1 MEIIAKRETL
11 GVLEFL
17 ERTQK
22 LLNHSIYTDMFI
34 DTHTHIYVKQFDDDR
49 AEMIERAVKEGVET
63 FFMPNIDVESVA
75 EMHTLEEQYPDRC
88 HAMMGLHPCSID
100 ADYESQLAIIKEH
113 FDKRKYVAV
122 GEIGID
128 LYWEKKYYDQQV
140 KAFKEQINWA
150 IEADI
155 PIVIHCRDA
164 IKEVLQVLEEC
175 RHERL
180 RGIFHCF
187 GGSVEDAEAIIAQGF
202 LLGIGGVLT
211 FKKAGLDSTLLE
223 IGLEH
228 LVLETDSPYLAPVPF
243 RGKRN
248 ESAYVRLVAQKLA
261 EIKGVTVEEVGRI
274 TSENALKVFQM
285 DQIQG

>member
-1 MEIIAKRETL
+1 
-11 GVLEFL
+11 
-17 ERTQK
+17 
-22 LLNHSIYTDMFI
+22 MFI

-49 AEMIERAVKEGVET
+49 AEMIERAIGAGVET
-63 FFMPNIDVESVA
+63 FFLPNIDVQSVKR
-75 EMHTLEEQYPDRC
+75 MLKLEQDYPKRC
-88 HAMMGLHPCSID
+88 HAMMGLHPCSVG
-100 ADYESQLAIIKEH
+100 ADYEAQLAIIKEH

-128 LYWEKKYYDQQV
+128 LYWEKKYFDQQV
-140 KAFKEQINWA
+140 NAFKEQINWA

-164 IKEVLQVLEEC
+164 TQEVLQVLKEC
-175 RHERL
+175 KHKKL

-187 GGSVEDAEAIIAQGF
+187 GGTVKEAQAIIEQGF

-211 FKKAGLDSTLLE
+211 FKKAGLDNTLLE

-248 ESAYVRLVAQKLA
+248 ESAYLRIVAEKLA
-261 EIKGVTVEEVGRI
+261 DIKAVTVEEVGRI
-274 TSENALKVFQM
+274 TSQNALKVFQM
-285 DQIQG
+285 DQIQS

>member
-1 MEIIAKRETL
+1 
-11 GVLEFL
+11 
-17 ERTQK
+17 
-22 LLNHSIYTDMFI
+22 MFI

-49 AEMIERAVKEGVET
+49 AEMIDRAIEQGVET
-63 FFMPNIDVESVA
+63 FFLPNIDVESVA
-75 EMHTLEEQYPDRC
+75 AMHTLEEQYPKRC
-88 HAMMGLHPCSID
+88 HAMMGLHPCSVG
-100 ADYESQLAIIKEH
+100 ADFESQLSIIKEH

-128 LYWEKKYYDQQV
+128 LYWEKKFFDQQV
-140 KAFKEQINWA
+140 KAFKEQISWA
-150 IEADI
+150 IAADI

-164 IKEVLQVLEEC
+164 TKEVLQVLEEC
-175 RHERL
+175 KHDKL

-187 GGSVEDAEAIIAQGF
+187 GGSVEDAQAIIAQGF

-211 FKKAGLDSTLLE
+211 FKKAGLDNTLLE

-261 EIKGVTVEEVGRI
+261 EIKGVSIEEVGRI
-274 TSENALKVFQM
+274 TSENALRVFQM
-285 DQIQG
+285 DQKLN